1 MTDLPTSNLDFSLQ
15 VLKSHT
21 CKIHNFIVNIIV
33 AEISL
38 RLLKRSSKVSNF
50 DKKQVDHTQL
60 FLIVG
65 LKGFEDNMEMQRKQ
79 FKQLIGHGK

>member
-1 MTDLPTSNLDFSLQ
+1 
-15 VLKSHT
+15 
-21 CKIHNFIVNIIV
+21 V

-65 LKGFEDNMEMQRKQ
+65 LKYFER
-79 FKQLIGHGK
+79 